1 MMAPIAF
8 VPSELAMRSLILDLL
23 PGLDPGQ
30 VGGDFAYAGDTYVR
44 VDKVG
49 SVSDALEGD
58 FVVDVEVFGST
69 YLGTYRF
76 ALDLDARILE
86 RPYHVV
92 DVDGRKIVL
101 EDFSQNAGP
110 DDLPWDD
117 DYVHRIGSTYAFTMR
132 RV

>member
-1 MMAPIAF
+1 MAPVAF
-8 VPSELAMRSLILDLL
+8 VPSELAMRNLILGLL
-23 PGLDPGQ
+23 PSLDPAQ

-49 SVSDALEGD
+49 SVADALEGD
-58 FVVDVEVFGST
+58 FVVDVEVFGSD

-76 ALDLDARILE
+76 ALDLDALIFE

-92 DVDGRKIVL
+92 DVDERRVVL
-101 EDFSQNAGP
+101 EGFSQNTGP

-117 DYVHRIGSTYAFTMR
+117 DYVYRIGATYAFSMR